1 MEISVE
7 FSIEAKKMCRS
18 SQILGTSGIEPEVG
32 LEPTTLRCLVIEY
45 EDIPIIRATRSTD

>member
-1 MEISVE
+1 MKE
-7 FSIEAKKMCRS
+7 
-18 SQILGTSGIEPEVG
+18 TSGIEPEVG